1 MFDTTQPTTAD
12 ELLQMPDD
20 GFRYELVRGKL
31 RRRPYRGQREGSV
44 AGSMAAWLG
53 GYVNRN
59 RLGVATLASGYK
71 LESDPDHVLAPAV
84 GVVLRERAEAVGRTD
99 DYFPGA
105 PDVAVEVV
113 SLDDRLGDIEE
124 KTRDYLSAGTLAVIV
139 VDPRRRTVTV
149 HRPDSDPDALTEDGT
164 LAVEHVVPG
173 WRLPVRDIFE

>member
-1 MFDTTQPTTAD
+1 MS
-12 ELLQMPDD
+12 DD

-59 RLGVATLASGYK
+59 RLGVATVASGYK

-84 GVVLRERAEAVGRTD
+84 GIVLRERAGAVGRTD

-105 PDVAVEVV
+105 PDVAVEVI
-113 SLDDRLGDIEE
+113 SPSDRYADVEE

-139 VDPRRRTVTV
+139 VDPRRRAVRIHRSPADTVV
-149 HRPDSDPDALTEDGT
+149 LTEDDV
-164 LAVEHVVPG
+164 LEVDDAVPG
-173 WRLPVRDIFE
+173 WRLPVKDIFE